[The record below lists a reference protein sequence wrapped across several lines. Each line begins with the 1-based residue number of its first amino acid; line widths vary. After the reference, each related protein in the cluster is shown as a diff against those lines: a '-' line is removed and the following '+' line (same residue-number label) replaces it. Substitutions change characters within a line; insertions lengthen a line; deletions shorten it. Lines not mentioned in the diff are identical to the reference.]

1 MFRFIVIAGLLL
13 ALSACGGCSG
23 VATTSTSQQQV
34 ATGCA
39 TASAA
44 IKSLTL
50 ANQFGKLSDDQ
61 QDAVLRAIGVT
72 NPICAA
78 PNPPTL
84 DALKLLAFQQAIA
97 ILTAQAAELEQTP

>member
-1 MFRFIVIAGLLL
+1 MFRSFLFATIAL
-13 ALSACGGCSG
+13 ALSACGT
-23 VATTSTSQQQV
+23 VATTNTVPQQV

-61 QDAVLRAIGVT
+61 QDKVLQAISVT
-72 NPICAA
+72 NPVCAA
-78 PNPPTL
+78 PTPPTL

-97 ILTAQAAELEQTP
+97 RLAAEAAELESTP

>member
-1 MFRFIVIAGLLL
+1 MIRKTMFAGLAL
-13 ALSACGGCSG
+13 ALAACGG
-23 VATTSTSQQQV
+23 VATTSSTPQQQV
-34 ATGCA
+34 AAGCA
-39 TASAA
+39 TAAAA

-78 PNPPTL
+78 PHPPTL

-97 ILTAQAAELEQTP
+97 ILAAQAAELEQTP